1 MPSPPN
7 SSERLSGFNTSK
19 EWLASYNASPLSL
32 NTKSKKNK
40 VATKIQALF
49 RGHNTR
55 RKVKASKKKKQSRIR
70 RALSQLD
77 VPLHSI
83 GTLMSTRGR
92 TLRSS
97 SRKNK

>member
-7 SSERLSGFNTSK
+7 FSGRLSTFNAPK
-19 EWLASYNASPLSL
+19 ELLATFTRSPLSL
-32 NTKSKKNK
+32 NTKGKKNR

-55 RKVKASKKKKQSRIR
+55 RKIKASKKKKQSRIR
-70 RALSQLD
+70 RALSKLD
-77 VPLHSI
+77 APMLDLGRLLS
-83 GTLMSTRGR
+83 SNNR

-97 SRKNK
+97 RKY